1 MPQAVIFMVAA
12 LVAAVVF
19 SAVLMIGNVKLFGPS
34 SAGDRGQASAAVLS
48 SERSWLQQRLAQ
60 SGHLE
65 PAVLSARDWES
76 QRLQQSGAFE

>member
-1 MPQAVIFMVAA
+1 MAQARQADRGIPQAV
-12 LVAAVVF
+12 VV
-19 SAVLMIGNVKLFGPS
+19 SAVLMVSNFNLFSPS
-34 SAGDRGQASAAVLS
+34 SAGDRGEASVAVLR

-65 PAVLSARDWES
+65 PAVRSARDWER